1 MSERTL
7 QAVTND
13 IAQAIQEGSAEDSLV
28 TDGVNTRFLTEVQE
42 YNTITVMDDDGKEY
56 LITIEEV

>member
-28 TDGVNTRFLTEVQE
+28 TDGVTTRFVTEVQE

-56 LITIEEV
+56 LITIEEM

>member
-13 IAQAIQEGSAEDSLV
+13 IAQAIQEGSAADSLV
-28 TDGVNTRFLTEVQE
+28 TDGVNTRFVTEVQE

-56 LITIEEV
+56 LITIEEM

>member
-28 TDGVNTRFLTEVQE
+28 TDGVTTRFVTEVQE

>member
-28 TDGVNTRFLTEVQE
+28 TDGVTTRFVTEVQE

-56 LITIEEV
+56 LITIEEI